1 MLQAC
6 ERLNFRAQYL
16 IIGATQV
23 IKPGALQITD
33 LPCTACQAT
42 DTRKWNPAVMATEHK
57 PLFNPLYLK
66 VLILILPILIV
77 LLASL
82 GPKAVTYPEIEHSET
97 HPLYWIEQPD
107 RPDNE
112 LRLLLPAAVALD
124 PEQRILQQTLATLLQ
139 QRLQQPALQSLLTPV
154 PYSQVTALPDHLQIS
169 LRWPAGEKLPAL
181 DAVLQALQ
189 QTPESDSAA
198 ATLAR
203 IRAQAYLDG
212 QDPAQR
218 LLNRLQQQLQQPTQ
232 RARTSAIS
240 AADVL
245 QQYHRLFS
253 RPPLLILGGPD
264 AAKLAEQLDDAGMFD
279 SAVTAER
286 SEPGHQP
293 ERHAAT
299 PLQTVKLQLSDARL
313 PAMYLLGASM
323 PGRDAKDY
331 AAQLLA
337 IRSLQ
342 RALELRPDTAG
353 YYRLVWQQSRDS
365 GYRALILAGQPTR
378 AQTLPAEAQR
388 TAAPPADERVT
399 GSSIIDSAV
408 NDSALIDTAVISAQL
423 IDDTRQQ
430 LLLQLREQLQTP
442 QGQLDQLA
450 TLAFNNLPGQRLDT
464 ILDQLQALSGD
475 DIGPRIAH
483 YLAPEPQ
490 ILITLNGQ

>member
-1 MLQAC
+1 
-6 ERLNFRAQYL
+6 
-16 IIGATQV
+16 
-23 IKPGALQITD
+23 
-33 LPCTACQAT
+33 
-42 DTRKWNPAVMATEHK
+42 MATEHK

-66 VLILILPILIV
+66 ALILILPILIV

-82 GPKAVTYPEIEHSET
+82 GPKAVSYPDIEHSET

-124 PEQRILQQTLATLLQ
+124 PEQRILQQTLAMLLQ
-139 QRLQQPALQSLLTPV
+139 QRLHQPALQSLLTPV
-154 PYSQVTALPDHLQIS
+154 PHTQVTALPDHLQIS
-169 LRWPAGEKLPAL
+169 LRWPAGEKLPEL

-253 RPPLLILGGPD
+253 QPPLQILGGPD
-264 AAKLAEQLDDAGMFD
+264 AAKLAEQLDAAAPGTRDGAGMFA
-279 SAVTAER
+279 SAVTAEH

-293 ERHAAT
+293 ERHDAT
-299 PLQTVKLQLSDARL
+299 PPQPVKLQLSDARL

-388 TAAPPADERVT
+388 TAAPPADERVA
-399 GSSIIDSAV
+399 GSSVIDSAV
-408 NDSALIDTAVISAQL
+408 FDSALIDTAVISAQL

-464 ILDQLQALSGD
+464 ILDQLQAVPGD

-483 YLAPEPQ
+483 YLAPETQ